1 MDRIK
6 NHQWIQFD
14 ERKHLEQTLQVK
26 LRTLMRKTDALKG
39 LLENQRLK
47 LDQTKNLVIE
57 TRVQLD
63 LEKKSN
69 KSKKNKIELIKQY
82 IASRKASV
90 KKRREAEISLID
102 NLKQNA
108 HRRVNQLTS
117 DVFPI
122 EEINLL

>member
-6 NHQWIQFD
+6 NHQWIEFD

-26 LRTLMRKTDALKG
+26 LRTLMRKTDALKS

>member
-6 NHQWIQFD
+6 NHQWIEFD

-117 DVFPI
+117 DVSPI